1 MPVLLTSEQLCDF
14 LSVSRTTLFRF
25 RKNGL
30 PFIRI
35 GRSLR
40 YRLDDIE
47 LWLSQNHILVD
58 SSVFPEKE
66 SA

>member
-1 MPVLLTSEQLCDF
+1 MPVLFTNEQLCDF